1 MTLTCNS
8 SRTNRLLQR
17 VRSQDGVALDELF
30 ALHRER
36 LRKMVR
42 LRLDRRLRGQFTS
55 SAVLQQVYTDAGRR
69 IGEYLADPGQPV
81 FLWLRRLTGERIQA
95 LHRQH
100 LGAHIVD
107 AGAELSLYR
116 GALPEVNSV
125 SLAAQL
131 IGDKPANQALVRADL
146 LIRLQEALN
155 GLDPYDR
162 EVLAMCHFEEMRD
175 EEVAAV
181 LAIDK
186 MAATLRYVRAL
197 KHLKEILKSIPGF
210 FLGR

>member
-1 MTLTCNS
+1 MTPTCNS

-17 VRSQDGVALDELF
+17 IRSQDGVALEELF

-55 SAVLQQVYTDAGRR
+55 SAVLQQVYTDAIRR

-81 FLWLRRLTGERIQA
+81 FLWLRRLTGERIQK

-100 LGAHIVD
+100 LGSHFD

-131 IGDKPANQALVRADL
+131 IGDKPANQAVVRADM

-162 EVLAMCHFEEMRD
+162 EILAMCHFEEMRD

-186 MAATLRYVRAL
+186 MTATLRYVRAL
-197 KHLKEILKSIPGF
+197 KHLKEILKCIPGF
-210 FLGR
+210 FDPR

>member
-1 MTLTCNS
+1 MIPTCNS

-81 FLWLRRLTGERIQA
+81 FLWLRRLTGERIQV

-100 LGAHIVD
+100 LGAHFD

-116 GALPEVNSV
+116 GALPEVNSGA
-125 SLAAQL
+125 LAAQL
-131 IGDKPANQALVRADL
+131 IGDKPANQALVRADMV
-146 LIRLQEALN
+146 IRLQEALN

-186 MAATLRYVRAL
+186 MTATLRYVRAL

-210 FLGR
+210 FDPR

>member
-1 MTLTCNS
+1 MTTTCNS

-55 SAVLQQVYTDAGRR
+55 SVVLQQVYTDATRR
-69 IGEYLADPGQPV
+69 IGEYLADPEQPV
-81 FLWLRRLTGERIQA
+81 FLWLRRVTGERIQT

-100 LGAHIVD
+100 LGSHFD

-131 IGDKPANQALVRADL
+131 IGDKPANKAVVRADL

-155 GLDPYDR
+155 GLDGYDR

-186 MAATLRYVRAL
+186 MTATLRYVRAL
-197 KHLKEILKSIPGF
+197 KRLKEILKSIPGF
-210 FLGR
+210 FDHR